1 MRGAGEIRKPPLT
14 QRPKHAFCFAFPS
27 HVHHTQSRPGQTTT
41 MGISLRPEHLKRYRD
56 MARLAMKYGRSDLVR
71 QAGLEDALEGTD
83 EVLQSTDAPGL
94 ADELADD
101 LERMGP
107 TYVKLGQLLSTRP
120 DLVPPAYIDALTRLQ
135 DRLEPFPAEDAERI
149 VAEELGVRVSKA
161 FLEFESEPLA
171 AASLGQV
178 HRAKLRDGRTVAVK
192 VQRPGVREQLV
203 RDMDAIEDIVEFM
216 DRHTRAGRQYE
227 FGRTFEELRKSLMA
241 ELDYRRE
248 ARNASTLDENLAEF
262 QRIIVP
268 RPVEDYTT
276 SRVLTMEFIRG
287 RKITAISPLAR
298 LELDGDVLAE
308 ELFRAYLKQIL
319 VDGFFHAD
327 PHPGNVFMTDDRRI
341 ALLDVGMVGRIG
353 PDLQQHLLRMLL
365 AIADGQGGEAA
376 RATIQAGDV
385 RSGYREDIF
394 TADVKTL
401 VADFAT
407 ARNAENI
414 QVGRVM
420 LEVTRSAAENGI
432 RLPVELTMLGR
443 ALLALDQVGRTLD
456 PRFDPNGAIQ
466 RNASDLMRRRM
477 MKNVSPSRMFSNMLE
492 MNELVQKLPGRVNRA
507 LEAITED
514 GIEVRVRV
522 PEEKWLLQ
530 GMQKISNRIAVSL
543 VASALIVSA
552 AMMMRVETRYQ
563 ILGYPGVAMILFMG
577 AAALGLLLVFDI
589 LVSDVRQ
596 RRRGD
601 EK

>member
-1 MRGAGEIRKPPLT
+1 
-14 QRPKHAFCFAFPS
+14 
-27 HVHHTQSRPGQTTT
+27 

-161 FLEFESEPLA
+161 FMEFESEPLA

-203 RDMDAIEDIVEFM
+203 RDMDAIEDVVEFM
-216 DRHTRAGRQYE
+216 DRHTKAGRQYE

-248 ARNASTLDENLAEF
+248 ARNASTLDDNLAEF

-287 RKITAISPLAR
+287 RKITLISPLAR

-327 PHPGNVFMTDDRRI
+327 PHPGNVFLTDDRRI

-353 PDLQQHLLRMLL
+353 PDLQQDLLRMLL
-365 AIADGQGGEAA
+365 AIADGQGAEAA

-456 PRFDPNGAIQ
+456 PQFDPNAAIQ

-552 AMMMRVETRYQ
+552 AMMMRVETRYR

>member
-1 MRGAGEIRKPPLT
+1 
-14 QRPKHAFCFAFPS
+14 
-27 HVHHTQSRPGQTTT
+27 

-83 EVLQSTDAPGL
+83 PVLQSTDAPGL
-94 ADELADD
+94 ANELADD

-161 FLEFESEPLA
+161 FLEFDSEPLA

-178 HRAKLRDGRTVAVK
+178 HRARLRDGRTVAVK

-203 RDMDAIEDIVEFM
+203 RDMDAIEDVVEFM

-227 FGRTFEELRKSLMA
+227 FGRTLEELRKSLMA

-287 RKITAISPLAR
+287 RKITSISPLAR

-327 PHPGNVFMTDDRRI
+327 PHPGNVFLTDDRRI

-353 PDLQQHLLRMLL
+353 PDLQQDLLRMLL
-365 AIADGQGGEAA
+365 AIADGQGAEAA

-385 RSGYREDIF
+385 RSDYREDIF

-420 LEVTRSAAENGI
+420 LAVTRSAAENGI

-456 PRFDPNGAIQ
+456 PRFDPNAAIQ

-514 GIEVRVRV
+514 GVEVRVRV

-543 VASALIVSA
+543 VASALIVAA
-552 AMMMRVETRYQ
+552 AMMMQVQTRYQ

>member
-1 MRGAGEIRKPPLT
+1 
-14 QRPKHAFCFAFPS
+14 
-27 HVHHTQSRPGQTTT
+27 
-41 MGISLRPEHLKRYRD
+41 

-83 EVLQSTDAPGL
+83 QVLQSTDAPGL

-161 FLEFESEPLA
+161 FLEFDSEPLA

-203 RDMDAIEDIVEFM
+203 RDMDAIEDVVEFM

-287 RKITAISPLAR
+287 RKITSISPLAR

-327 PHPGNVFMTDDRRI
+327 PHPGNVFLTDDRRV

-365 AIADGQGGEAA
+365 AIADGQGAEAA

-456 PRFDPNGAIQ
+456 PQFDPNAAIQ

>member
-1 MRGAGEIRKPPLT
+1 
-14 QRPKHAFCFAFPS
+14 
-27 HVHHTQSRPGQTTT
+27 

-83 EVLQSTDAPGL
+83 QVLQSTDAPGL

-178 HRAKLRDGRTVAVK
+178 HRARLRDGRTVAVK

-203 RDMDAIEDIVEFM
+203 RDMDAIEDVVEFM
-216 DRHTRAGRQYE
+216 DRHTKAGRQYE

-287 RKITAISPLAR
+287 RKITSISPLAR

-327 PHPGNVFMTDDRRI
+327 PHPGNVFLTDDRRV

-365 AIADGQGGEAA
+365 AIADGQGAEAA

-456 PRFDPNGAIQ
+456 PQFDPNAAIQ

>member
-1 MRGAGEIRKPPLT
+1 
-14 QRPKHAFCFAFPS
+14 
-27 HVHHTQSRPGQTTT
+27 

-203 RDMDAIEDIVEFM
+203 RDMDAIEDVVEFM
-216 DRHTRAGRQYE
+216 DRHTKAGRQYE

-327 PHPGNVFMTDDRRI
+327 PHPGNVFLTDDRRI

-365 AIADGQGGEAA
+365 AIADGQGAEAA
-376 RATIQAGDV
+376 RATVQAGDV

-456 PRFDPNGAIQ
+456 PQFDPNAAIQ

-507 LEAITED
+507 LEAITDD
-514 GIEVRVRV
+514 GVEVRVRV

>member
-1 MRGAGEIRKPPLT
+1 
-14 QRPKHAFCFAFPS
+14 
-27 HVHHTQSRPGQTTT
+27 

-94 ADELADD
+94 ANDLADD

-178 HRAKLRDGRTVAVK
+178 HRARLRDGRTVAVK

-203 RDMDAIEDIVEFM
+203 RDMDAIEDVVEFM
-216 DRHTRAGRQYE
+216 DRHTKAGRQYE

-327 PHPGNVFMTDDRRI
+327 PHPGNVFLTDDRRI

-456 PRFDPNGAIQ
+456 PQFDPNGAIQ

-543 VASALIVSA
+543 VASALIVAA
-552 AMMMRVETRYQ
+552 AMMMQVQTRYQ

>member
-1 MRGAGEIRKPPLT
+1 
-14 QRPKHAFCFAFPS
+14 
-27 HVHHTQSRPGQTTT
+27 

-56 MARLAMKYGRSDLVR
+56 MARLAFKYGRSDLVR

-94 ADELADD
+94 ADDLADD

-178 HRAKLRDGRTVAVK
+178 HRARLRDGRTVAVK

-203 RDMDAIEDIVEFM
+203 RDMDAIEDVVEFM
-216 DRHTRAGRQYE
+216 DRHTKAGRQYE

-456 PRFDPNGAIQ
+456 PQFDPNGAIQ

-543 VASALIVSA
+543 VASALIVAA
-552 AMMMRVETRYQ
+552 AMMMQVQTRYQ

-577 AAALGLLLVFDI
+577 AAALGLLLVFDV